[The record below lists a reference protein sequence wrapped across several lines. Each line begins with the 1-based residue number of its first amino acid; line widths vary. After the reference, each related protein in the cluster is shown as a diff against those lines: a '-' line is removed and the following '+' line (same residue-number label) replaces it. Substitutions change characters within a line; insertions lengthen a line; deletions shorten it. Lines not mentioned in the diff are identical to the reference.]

1 MIHTSY
7 IRVNIM
13 KLLNGFLFVLLSLMM
28 LTACGGTSYNEAGEE
43 DISTGFGIRDFRA
56 ITEGMVEKMTTD
68 RGLREDIGDD
78 RPTLLIT
85 PMINRTDEH
94 IDTTSI
100 TQTLQVKISKERLF
114 TFVTREALS
123 NLKDE
128 AALEQAGVADPA
140 TVARLGKVVGARYIL
155 RGSITS
161 FRNKIK
167 KKVQTFYKVTIIM
180 TDIETGI
187 DVWLDEVEVSKT
199 TKKGLF

>member
-1 MIHTSY
+1 MLRY
-7 IRVNIM
+7 IQQMMHKSLIAPVM
-13 KLLNGFLFVLLSLMM
+13 ALLLLAS
-28 LTACGGTSYNEAGEE
+28 CGGTSYNTAGEE

-56 ITEGMVEKMTTD
+56 ITEGMVAKMTTD

-94 IDTTSI
+94 IDTSSI
-100 TQTLQVKISKERLF
+100 TQSLQVRISKERLF
-114 TFVTREALS
+114 TFITRDALAA
-123 NLKDE
+123 LKDE
-128 AALEQAGVADPA
+128 QALEQAGVADSA
-140 TVARLGKVVGARYIL
+140 TVARLGKVVGARYVL
-155 RGSITS
+155 RGTITS
-161 FRNKIK
+161 FRNKIG
-167 KKVQTFYKVTIIM
+167 KKVQTFYKVTVIM